1 MKDPIRDCV
10 GFRLAA
16 AHRRLDRLFNRTYAS
31 LGLSHAHGQI
41 LLCIF
46 ERGEARMSEI
56 VASTGLAQ
64 STVSRL
70 TKELSRQRYLR
81 REKDPADA
89 RAQLLSPG
97 KRAISLKD
105 ELYSLQDRINTR
117 IRHELAGA
125 DVERLFDELDRI
137 APRS

>member
-1 MKDPIRDCV
+1 MQDPIRECV

-16 AHRRLDRLFNRTYAS
+16 AHRRLDRLFNRTYAA

-41 LLCIF
+41 LLCVF

-56 VASTGLAQ
+56 AAATGLAQ

-70 TKELSRQRYLR
+70 TKELCRHRYLR
-81 REKDPADA
+81 REKDPNDA
-89 RAQLLSPG
+89 RAQLLSPA
-97 KRAISLKD
+97 KRALALKN
-105 ELYSLQDRINTR
+105 ELYSLQRRVNAR
-117 IRHELAGA
+117 MRHDLAGA
-125 DVERLFDELDRI
+125 DVDGLLDELDRI